1 MFDILAPIFGLVF
14 LGYLSRKFKLVGP
27 TAYIELN
34 RFVACL
40 ALPALLFD
48 IVAHVSLQQLGQAG
62 FLAAFGIGAF
72 TIMALP
78 LLFVRR
84 ERAFGDRVLDG
95 LCAGYPN
102 SGFIGLPLAQLAFG
116 PSSAAGAAIAAVF
129 TTCIIFGV
137 AIALMEWDS
146 QRGHSLW
153 STAVKVFNSLI
164 RNPMVIV
171 PLSAVL
177 VSAGWVSL
185 PPSVERLL
193 KLLGGAAGP
202 CALVAIGLF
211 FAREDPNDDKA
222 WTAFFQPRTLV
233 LVLLKL
239 VAQPLLTVLLALYV
253 FRLDKPDVILVTVMS
268 ALPTGSGSFMLA
280 GYYKRDPVLTSAVIL
295 VSTVAAPL
303 TLTVLLVALSMLR

>member
-14 LGYLSRKFKLVGP
+14 LGYLSRRYKLVGP
-27 TAYIELN
+27 TAFSELN

-48 IVAHVSLQQLGQAG
+48 IVAHVRLEQLGQAG
-62 FLAAFGIGAF
+62 FLASFGIGAF
-72 TIMALP
+72 AMFALP
-78 LLFVRR
+78 FVVLRR
-84 ERAFGDRVLDG
+84 GRPFGDTVLDG

-102 SGFIGLPLAQLAFG
+102 TGFIGLPLAQLAFG
-116 PSSAAGAAIAAVF
+116 PSSAPGAAIAAVF
-129 TTCIIFGV
+129 TTCIIFGF
-137 AIALMEWDS
+137 AIALLEWDS
-146 QRGHSLW
+146 QRGSSLR

-171 PLSAVL
+171 PLSAVV
-177 VSAGWVSL
+177 VSAGWVTL

-211 FAREDPNDDKA
+211 FARDDPNDDKA
-222 WTAFFQPRTLV
+222 WSAFFQPRTLALV
-233 LVLLKL
+233 VVKLVL
-239 VAQPLLTVLLALYV
+239 QPLLTVVLAMFV
-253 FRLDKPDVILVTVMS
+253 FKLDSRDTILVTVMS

-280 GYYKRDPVLTSAVIL
+280 TYYKRDPVLTSAVIL

-303 TLTVLLVALSMLR
+303 TLSILLVTLPMLH